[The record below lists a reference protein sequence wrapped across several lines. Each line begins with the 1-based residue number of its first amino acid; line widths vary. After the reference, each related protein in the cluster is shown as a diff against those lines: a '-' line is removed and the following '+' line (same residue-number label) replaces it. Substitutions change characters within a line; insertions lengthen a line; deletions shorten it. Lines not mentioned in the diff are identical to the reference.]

1 MSVIGKKKEQPKLS
15 YNTVYCNNGFFP
27 ELTGQGRACVEI
39 VEDLEGYLSPAPS
52 VLYVS
57 D

>member
-1 MSVIGKKKEQPKLS
+1 MSVIGKEKKQPKIFFH
-15 YNTVYCNNGFFP
+15 TVFCNNGFFP
-27 ELTGQGRACVEI
+27 ELTGQVRACIDI

>member
-1 MSVIGKKKEQPKLS
+1 MSVIGKEEKQPKIFFH
-15 YNTVYCNNGFFP
+15 TVFCNNGFFP
-27 ELTGQGRACVEI
+27 ELTGQVCACVEI